1 MDIDYSCFEVLLN
14 VPSKKFLRK
23 LLEYC
28 YLIRTKVYS
37 LSD

>member
-1 MDIDYSCFEVLLN
+1 MNIDYNCFEILLT

-28 YLIRTKVYS
+28 YLVRTKVNS